1 MFGSAPF
8 SSAAFAASLR
18 AGVASG
24 AVIIEAFATPGMF
37 RRSRKPDSDDT
48 RETFAEQ
55 IQRTRAAML
64 AREAPVAAPVA
75 PAAPVERAAPQ
86 YDSAAA
92 LKAAA
97 LVSRAAAAGV
107 VAADIASVRARADA
121 VREMAATMVT
131 NAVTARDKADAFIAQ
146 ADEDDLELLLLSAF

>member
-37 RRSRKPDSDDT
+37 RRKRSADDT

-64 AREAPVAAPVA
+64 AREAPAAAPVA
-75 PAAPVERAAPQ
+75 PVAPAPRAAPQ

-92 LKAAA
+92 LNAAA
-97 LVSRAAAAGV
+97 LVSRAAADV

>member
-37 RRSRKPDSDDT
+37 RRKRSADDT

-64 AREAPVAAPVA
+64 AREAPAVAPVAPVA
-75 PAAPVERAAPQ
+75 PAPRAAPR

-107 VAADIASVRARADA
+107 VAADIAGVQARADA
-121 VREMAATMVT
+121 VREMAATIAA
-131 NAVTARDKADAFIAQ
+131 NAVTARAKADAFIAQ